1 MTPAN
6 PFSSAIALMASGNV
20 GIDGE
25 YNRRRFPRAVFLS
38 RPASVA
44 SLRTR
49 VSSDAQLA
57 VWADDRSV
65 ANPGRGLGGRVRARR
80 VVSGGRVRRRSV
92 AAAGVHR
99 AVRAANSGADADVDA
114 G

>member
-25 YNRRRFPRAVFLS
+25 YNRRRFLRVAFLG
-38 RPASVA
+38 RPANVA

-49 VSSDAQLA
+49 VSSEAQLA

-65 ANPGRGLGGRVRARR
+65 ADSGRGVGGGVRAGR

-99 AVRAANSGADADVDA
+99 AVRA
-114 G
+114 